1 MRIRTIGMI
10 TACLALSLSYAAAQ
24 EQGGEASTVEDWSV
38 TVIHLDYADA
48 EEVAALLSEIVPP
61 GITVVPYYQTNSLI
75 ISGERALIEE
85 LTRGGDDGGAAN
97 EGSDGASDRNAP
109 AAEGEVTARL

>member
-10 TACLALSLSYAAAQ
+10 TACLAFSLSSGWAQ
-24 EQGGEASTVEDWSV
+24 EQGGEAAAVEDWAV
-38 TVIHLDYADA
+38 TVIELGYADA
-48 EEVAALLSEIVPP
+48 EEVAALLSKIVPP

-75 ISGERALIEE
+75 ISGERALLEE
-85 LTRGGDDGGAAN
+85 LTRGGDDGAAS